1 VLACRNITVEQCPKT
16 VTGDAKGLGAIAL
29 EQGAPVAVL
38 DALKDPRTRYR
49 SFFRDN
55 GLVSYVGLPLIAKGE
70 ALGVIGIF
78 TKEKHEFSRDE
89 IEFLSAVASHGA
101 AAIHNSQLYREA
113 ETAKNK
119 EAAVNRQLSELLK
132 QITGLY
138 SALAPLD
145 ASESPQQMLDDI
157 IDRVLAAT
165 GADAASVRV
174 LDEATQCF
182 LHLAHRG
189 LPQNYLE
196 ATRTGHR
203 GKARATYQTGE
214 ALFIAD
220 IATDPRVGQKKQL
233 TAGFRSCAYL
243 PFRSKGAVKGV
254 LHLASRSVGFF
265 SEEKRAHLAALS
277 RLLEIVFENRE
288 LFDEVIAAKESL
300 EAANERHRMRAIQQ
314 AVLNHFSHLAL
325 SSKTIPSLLD
335 EAVLHISQVLRVDYC
350 AALELLPGGAGLVLR
365 AGAGWKKDLV
375 GRATVSSQWD
385 SEAGYT
391 LLSNEPVII
400 SDLDRESRFTPS
412 HLLREHGVVSGVAV
426 TIEGQE
432 RPFGVIA
439 AYTTSRRN
447 FTDEEIHFLLSFA
460 YVLATAVDR
469 AQAEDKI
476 RESQHKYEGLVESI
490 DGIVWEADAETLHC
504 TFVSR
509 QGERILGYPLE
520 QWLQEPNFWLAHLHP
535 DDREWAPHYVKKK
548 TKEMRPYE
556 LEFRMIAADG
566 KVVWL
571 RALVAVIADQG
582 RAAMLRG
589 ICVDITE
596 HKRMEMEVSEIS
608 ERERQKIGQDLHDEL
623 GQLLTGIACIGA
635 GLTQRLEAKAAPEAA
650 TAGQITTLTNQ
661 AIHQTR
667 ALARGLY
674 PVELQTNGLASALKE
689 LAAAAEGM
697 FGISCRL
704 ECDPRLSVPEDD
716 VAIHLYRI
724 AQEAIDN
731 AVRHGKARH
740 VRIGVENQSGRGI
753 LSVVD
758 DGVGFSKAPPGY
770 KGMGLRI
777 MKTRAE
783 LIKGGLEVRK
793 GESGG
798 TIVECSFRRPLEGD
812 HPTHA

>member
-1 VLACRNITVEQCPKT
+1 
-16 VTGDAKGLGAIAL
+16 
-29 EQGAPVAVL
+29 
-38 DALKDPRTRYR
+38 
-49 SFFRDN
+49 
-55 GLVSYVGLPLIAKGE
+55 
-70 ALGVIGIF
+70 
-78 TKEKHEFSRDE
+78 
-89 IEFLSAVASHGA
+89 
-101 AAIHNSQLYREA
+101 
-113 ETAKNK
+113 
-119 EAAVNRQLSELLK
+119 
-132 QITGLY
+132 
-138 SALAPLD
+138 
-145 ASESPQQMLDDI
+145 
-157 IDRVLAAT
+157 
-165 GADAASVRV
+165 
-174 LDEATQCF
+174 
-182 LHLAHRG
+182 
-189 LPQNYLE
+189 
-196 ATRTGHR
+196 
-203 GKARATYQTGE
+203 
-214 ALFIAD
+214 
-220 IATDPRVGQKKQL
+220 
-233 TAGFRSCAYL
+233 
-243 PFRSKGAVKGV
+243 
-254 LHLASRSVGFF
+254 
-265 SEEKRAHLAALS
+265 
-277 RLLEIVFENRE
+277 
-288 LFDEVIAAKESL
+288 
-300 EAANERHRMRAIQQ
+300 MRAIQQ

-350 AALELLPGGAGLVLR
+350 AALELLPGGEGLILR
-365 AGAGWKKDLV
+365 AGTGWKKDLV
-375 GRATVSSQWD
+375 GHATVSSQWD
-385 SEAGYT
+385 SEAGYA

-400 SDLDRESRFTPS
+400 SDLGRESRFTPS
-412 HLLREHGVVSGVAV
+412 HLLREHGVVSGVTV

-469 AQAEDKI
+469 AQAEGKL
-476 RESQHKYEGLVESI
+476 RESQHKYENLVESI
-490 DGIVWEADAETLHC
+490 DGIVWEADAQTFHC

-520 QWLQEPNFWLAHLHP
+520 QWLKEPSFWLAHIHP
-535 DDREWAPHYVKKK
+535 DDRQWAPAYVKKK
-548 TKEMRPYE
+548 TEEMRPHE
-556 LEFRMIAADG
+556 LEFRMISADG

-571 RALVAVIADQG
+571 RALVTVIAEQG
-582 RAAMLRG
+582 RPATLRG

-596 HKRMEMEVSEIS
+596 RKRMEMEVSEIS

-635 GLTQRLEAKAAPEAA
+635 GLTQRLEARAAPEAA

-689 LAAAAEGM
+689 LASAAEGM

-704 ECDPRLSVPEDD
+704 ECDPRLSIPEDD

-731 AVRHGKARH
+731 AVKHGKARH
-740 VRIGVENQSGRGI
+740 VRINVENQNGRGI

-758 DGVGFSKAPPGY
+758 DGIGFSKAPPGY

-777 MKTRAE
+777 MKCRAE

-793 GESGG
+793 GDSGG
-798 TIVECSFRRPLEGD
+798 TVVECSFRRSLEGD
-812 HPTHA
+812 HPAYV